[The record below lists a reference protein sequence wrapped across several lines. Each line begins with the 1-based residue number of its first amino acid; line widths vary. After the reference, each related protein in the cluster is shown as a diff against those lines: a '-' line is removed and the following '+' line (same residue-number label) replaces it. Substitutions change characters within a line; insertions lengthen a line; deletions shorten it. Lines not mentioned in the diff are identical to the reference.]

1 MVRLLGMA
9 AACAIATGAT
19 QPALA
24 SCSQAPCVDAEP
36 MWLPPASTRFTL
48 LSDAAAAP
56 ASKLAAGA
64 TFGFR
69 LHPAVLSVPAPNQD
83 GRDVNL
89 LRYAVDATLGLRWGL
104 GKGLELTVVAPA
116 GLYQRGSGI
125 KGITSQNA
133 PALPAQSLHDP
144 RLGFGYA
151 FETGSRHISAKLRF
165 EAKLP
170 LGNADALAGE
180 ASPVASPSF
189 VLQSTVGHWAAGIEL
204 GARLRRPV
212 DFYGARV
219 GSQGLLVVGI
229 AYELA
234 RPRLSFTLEGYL
246 LPSLVARGSFRYL
259 PAETLFTTRL
269 APASWHGLSCGL
281 AGGTG
286 YDSSSTP
293 SGESALA
300 LGVPTFRVLGFVRYA
315 PALP

>member
-9 AACAIATGAT
+9 SAIAMLAGLTRPAHAT
-19 QPALA
+19 
-24 SCSQAPCVDAEP
+24 CSQAPCVDAEP

-48 LSDAAAAP
+48 VSDATAAP
-56 ASKLAAGA
+56 ARKLAAGA
-64 TFGFR
+64 VFGFR
-69 LHPAVLSVPAPNQD
+69 LHPAVLSVPAPNQE

-89 LRYAVDATLGLRWGL
+89 LRYAVDASFGLRWGL
-104 GKGLELTVVAPA
+104 GEGLELTVVAPA

-125 KGITSQNA
+125 KGITSQRA

-151 FETGSRHISAKLRF
+151 LATGSRYISAKLRF

-189 VLQSTVGHWAAGIEL
+189 VLQSTVGHWAAGLEL

-219 GSQGLLVVGI
+219 GSQGLLAVGI
-229 AYELA
+229 TYELT
-234 RPRLSFTLEGYL
+234 RPRLSFALEDYI

-259 PAETLFTTRL
+259 PAETLLTTRL
-269 APASWHGLSCGL
+269 APASWQGLSFGL

-286 YDSSSTP
+286 YGFSSTP

-315 PALP
+315 PASR